1 MIGGYPKFK
10 KYMSDNNISQQEIA
24 LLLGYSREKVNS
36 ILNGTSR
43 YGTDFT
49 GKDFKLIHET
59 YGINVNE
66 YFFNYEVADTQL
78 KGGE

>member
-10 KYMSDNNISQQEIA
+10 KYMADNNINQQEIA

-49 GKDFKLIHET
+49 GKDFKRLHEA

-66 YFFNYEVADTQL
+66 YFFNYEVANTQL
-78 KGGE
+78 EGGE

>member
-10 KYMSDNNISQQEIA
+10 KYMSDNNINQQEIA

-49 GKDFKLIHET
+49 GKDFKKLHET

-66 YFFNYEVADTQL
+66 YFFNYEVANAQL

>member
-10 KYMSDNNISQQEIA
+10 KYMADNNINQQEIA

-49 GKDFKLIHET
+49 GKDFKKLHEA

-66 YFFNYEVADTQL
+66 YFFNYQVANTQL
-78 KGGE
+78 NGGE

>member
-10 KYMSDNNISQQEIA
+10 KYMADNNINQQEIA

-49 GKDFKLIHET
+49 GKDFKRLHEA

-66 YFFNYEVADTQL
+66 YFFNYQVANTQL
-78 KGGE
+78 NGGE

>member
-10 KYMSDNNISQQEIA
+10 KYMADNNINQQEIA

-49 GKDFKLIHET
+49 GKDFKRLHEA

-66 YFFNYEVADTQL
+66 YFFNYEVANAQL